1 MVGHRTLRL
10 ALKRPELPLNFPHH
24 VLHARNVLVHL
35 LDLALAFLLALLMLE
50 HACSFLDKRAAV
62 LRLRLQDGIQTTLRD
77 DRVRA
82 GAQPRVVQNVEHV
95 HAPRKRAVDQ
105 VFAFAR
111 AVHTPRDGNFRE
123 VDRKRAVRIVQH
135 QVDFGNADRLAC
147 RGAGEDDVFHG
158 LTAQVLRVALAE
170 NPQHC
175 VRNIRLS
182 RPIRP
187 YYRRNA
193 RLERKRASVGKD
205 LKPLRT
211 SCLRYMGS

>member
-1 MVGHRTLRL
+1 MLQGAQVVHSKRKVRLGQLGRGLLVGHRTLRL
-10 ALKRPELPLNFPHH
+10 ALKRPSCPLNFPHH

-105 VFAFAR
+105 VFAFGPSGTYA
-111 AVHTPRDGNFRE
+111 A
-123 VDRKRAVRIVQH
+123 
-135 QVDFGNADRLAC
+135 
-147 RGAGEDDVFHG
+147 
-158 LTAQVLRVALAE
+158 
-170 NPQHC
+170 
-175 VRNIRLS
+175 
-182 RPIRP
+182 
-187 YYRRNA
+187 
-193 RLERKRASVGKD
+193 
-205 LKPLRT
+205 
-211 SCLRYMGS
+211 